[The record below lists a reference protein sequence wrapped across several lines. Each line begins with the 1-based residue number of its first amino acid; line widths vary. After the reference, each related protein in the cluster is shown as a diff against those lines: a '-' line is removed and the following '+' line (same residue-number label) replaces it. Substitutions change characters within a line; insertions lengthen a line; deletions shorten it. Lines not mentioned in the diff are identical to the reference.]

1 MLENQYKG
9 RGIHDEKMYNSLFNG
24 NLRKMLNVIVEFGDL
39 DVQIRNNY
47 LNIYY
52 RGGNIAK
59 VNSERSIEF
68 DEKYF
73 CLPGINTD
81 GKEEKRSLIKKFKTY
96 NYKAYFETG
105 KQVMNK
111 WFKEHPNPERDEQHL
126 LAVANKYAQSDY
138 AIIDVEYQV
147 SIQSEFSCTF
157 IPQNR
162 SNPKK
167 PRFDII
173 AVNKRGQVVVIELK
187 KGVDALENTSGLQE
201 HLDCYNASIGRNYA
215 PFMEEIQKV
224 LEQKQQLGLVDNAV
238 KITESTPVFMFAY
251 AYNDSIS
258 DEEQKEKFMKIYNG
272 LKSYLPVS
280 IIWLERGSHKLLDQ

>member
-1 MLENQYKG
+1 MLKNQYNG
-9 RGIHDEKMYNSLFNG
+9 RGIHDEKMYNSLLNG
-24 NLRKMLNVIVEFGDL
+24 NLRKMLNVIVESGDL

-59 VNSERSIEF
+59 VNSERSVEF
-68 DEKYF
+68 DENYF
-73 CLPGINTD
+73 SGIDTD
-81 GKEEKRSLIKKFKTY
+81 GKEEKRSIVEKFKKY
-96 NYKAYFETG
+96 DYKAYFETA

-138 AIIDVEYQV
+138 AIIDIEYQV

-157 IPQNR
+157 IPRNKN
-162 SNPKK
+162 NPKK

-173 AVNKRGQVVVIELK
+173 AVNKRGQVAVIELK
-187 KGVDALENTSGLQE
+187 KGVGALENTSGLQE
-201 HLDCYNASIGRNYA
+201 HLDCYNASIGRNYV
-215 PFMEEIQKV
+215 PFMEEIQKLLV
-224 LEQKQQLGLVDNAV
+224 QKQQLGLVDNAI
-238 KITESTPVFMFAY
+238 KIIEPAPIFMFAY

-258 DEEQKEKFMKIYNG
+258 DEEQKQRFIKTYSKINSG
-272 LKSYLPVS
+272 SPVPV
-280 IIWLERGSHKLLDQ
+280 IWLERESHKLLEQ

>member
-9 RGIHDEKMYNSLFNG
+9 RGIHDEKMYNSLLNG
-24 NLRKMLNVIVEFGDL
+24 NLRKMLNVVAENDDL
-39 DVQIRNNY
+39 DVQIRNDY

-73 CLPGINTD
+73 CLPGIDTN
-81 GKEEKRSLIKKFKTY
+81 GKEEKRGLVEKFKKCD
-96 NYKAYFETG
+96 YKAYFETA
-105 KQVMNK
+105 KQVMDK

-138 AIIDVEYQV
+138 TIIDLEYQV

-157 IPQNR
+157 TPQGK
-162 SNPKK
+162 SKPKK

-173 AVNKRGQVVVIELK
+173 AVNKRGQVAVIELK
-187 KGVDALENTSGLQE
+187 KGVGALENTSGLQE
-201 HLDCYNASIGRNYA
+201 HLDCYNASIGKNYA
-215 PFMEEIQKV
+215 PFMSEMQK
-224 LEQKQQLGLVDNAV
+224 LLAQKQQLGLADNAIR
-238 KITESTPVFMFAY
+238 ITDQAPVFMFAY
-251 AYNDSIS
+251 AYNDSIL
-258 DEEQKEKFMKIYNG
+258 DEEQSRKFMKIYDSI
-272 LKSYLPVS
+272 KSGSPVS
-280 IIWLERGSHKLLDQ
+280 VIWLERGSHKLLDL

>member
-9 RGIHDEKMYNSLFNG
+9 RGIHDEKMYNSLLNG
-24 NLRKMLNVIVEFGDL
+24 NLRKMLNVIMESGDL

-59 VNSERSIEF
+59 VNSEKSIEF

-81 GKEEKRSLIKKFKTY
+81 GKEEKRNLIEKFKTY
-96 NYKAYFETG
+96 NYKAYFETA
-105 KQVMNK
+105 KQVMDK

-162 SNPKK
+162 NNPKK

-173 AVNKRGQVVVIELK
+173 AVNKRGQVAVIELK
-187 KGVDALENTSGLQE
+187 KGVGALENTSGLQE

-215 PFMEEIQKV
+215 PFMEEIQKL
-224 LEQKQQLGLVDNAV
+224 LEQKQQLDLVDNAI
-238 KITESTPVFMFAY
+238 KIIDPAPVFMFTY

-258 DEEQKEKFMKIYNG
+258 DEEQKQKFMKIFNNI
-272 LKSYLPVS
+272 KSDSPVPV
-280 IIWLERGSHKLLDQ
+280 IWLERGSHKLLDR

>member
-1 MLENQYKG
+1 MLKNQYKG
-9 RGIHDEKMYNSLFNG
+9 RGIHDEKMYNSLLNG
-24 NLRKMLNVIVEFGDL
+24 NLRKMLNMIVESGDL

-81 GKEEKRSLIKKFKTY
+81 GKEEKRNLIEKFKTY
-96 NYKAYFETG
+96 NYKAYFETA

-126 LAVANKYAQSDY
+126 LAVENKYTQSDY
-138 AIIDVEYQV
+138 AIIDIEYQV
-147 SIQSEFSCTF
+147 SIQSEFNCTF
-157 IPQNR
+157 IPQNK

-173 AVNKRGQVVVIELK
+173 AVNKQGQVAVIELK
-187 KGVDALENTSGLQE
+187 KGVSALKNTSGLQE
-201 HLDCYNASIGRNYA
+201 HLDCYNASIGRTYVS
-215 PFMEEIQKV
+215 FMEEIQKI
-224 LEQKQQLGLVDNAV
+224 LEQKQQLGLVDNTV
-238 KITESTPVFMFAY
+238 KITKPAPVFMFAY

-258 DEEQKEKFMKIYNG
+258 DEEQMQKFIKIYNNI
-272 LKSYLPVS
+272 KSDSPVPV
-280 IIWLERGSHKLLDQ
+280 IWLERGSHKLLDR